1 MVNHTINVYGIDQQ
15 PQPFALDLTGFES
28 KKVSPRAFAVGI
40 RVLFQNW
47 RQGTVASKTRG
58 QVAFSN
64 KKPWKQKGTG
74 RARVSSIRSPLWR
87 KGGIIFGPQPRTRT
101 LSVNA
106 GQKRLVLNNL
116 FQNMITR
123 DGVFCLDM
131 DGLSKP
137 STKTAQKLLNAAEI
151 ANRKILMFLSFG
163 DEITFS
169 SFLNIP
175 NVKIIFY
182 DQPNSY
188 DLASANAW
196 VILKRDVALF
206 KEMVLKWN

>member
-1 MVNHTINVYGIDQQ
+1 VNHTVTVYGIDQT
-15 PQPFALDLTGFES
+15 PQSLVLDLAGVETRRL
-28 KKVSPRAFAVGI
+28 SPRAFAVGI

-58 QVAFSN
+58 QLAFSN

-87 KGGIIFGPQPRTRT
+87 KGGIIFGPQPRTRM

-116 FQNMITR
+116 LQRMITQ
-123 DGVFCLDM
+123 DSVLCLDM
-131 DGLSKP
+131 DMLPKP
-137 STKTAQKLLNAAEI
+137 STKTAQKFINAADLTH
-151 ANRKILMFLSFG
+151 KKVLMFLSPG
-163 DEITFS
+163 DDVIFS
-169 SFLNIP
+169 SFINIP
-175 NVKIIFY
+175 NIKIIFF
-182 DQPNSY
+182 DQPNAY
-188 DLASANAW
+188 DLASAQTW

-206 KEMVLKWN
+206 KEMVLRWN

>member
-1 MVNHTINVYGIDQQ
+1 VNHTVTVYGIDQQ
-15 PQPFALDLTGFES
+15 PQSLALDLTGFES
-28 KKVSPRAFAVGI
+28 KQLSSRAFAVGI

-106 GQKRLVLNNL
+106 GQRRLVLNNL
-116 FQNMITR
+116 FQNTIAR
-123 DGVFCLDM
+123 DGVFCLDI
-131 DGLSKP
+131 DALTKP
-137 STKTAQKLLNAAEI
+137 STKSAQKLLNAAGL
-151 ANRKILMFLSFG
+151 ANQKVLMFLSFG
-163 DEITFS
+163 DEIAFS
-169 SFLNIP
+169 SFINIP

-182 DQPNSY
+182 DQPNAY
-188 DLASANAW
+188 DLASSEAW
-196 VILKRDVALF
+196 VILKRDTALF

>member
-1 MVNHTINVYGIDQQ
+1 VNHTVTVYGIDQQ
-15 PQPFALDLTGFES
+15 PQSLALDLTGFES
-28 KKVSPRAFAVGI
+28 KTLNARAFAVGI

-87 KGGIIFGPQPRTRT
+87 KGGIIFGPQPRTRM

-106 GQKRLVLNNL
+106 SQKRLVLNNL
-116 FQNMITR
+116 LQNMAAR
-123 DGVFCLDM
+123 DGIFCLDI
-131 DGLSKP
+131 DALSKP
-137 STKTAQKLLNAAEI
+137 STKSAQKLLNAAEL
-151 ANRKILMFLSFG
+151 ANQKVLMFLSFG
-163 DEITFS
+163 DEIAFS
-169 SFLNIP
+169 SFINIP

-182 DQPNSY
+182 DQPNAY
-188 DLASANAW
+188 DLSTADAW